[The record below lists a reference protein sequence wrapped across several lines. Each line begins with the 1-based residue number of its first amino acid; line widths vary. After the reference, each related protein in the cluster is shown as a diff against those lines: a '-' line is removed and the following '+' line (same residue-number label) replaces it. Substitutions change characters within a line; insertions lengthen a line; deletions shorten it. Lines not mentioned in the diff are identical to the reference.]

1 MGAAHPRACGENLCG
16 FRHDVSLMG
25 SSPRMR
31 GKHRSNRARPMVPRL
46 IPAHAGKTRNA
57 VIFPSRSRAHPRA
70 CGENIVRHPR
80 CFQEAGSSP
89 RMRGKH
95 DRIEASATSRR
106 LIPAH
111 AGKTSFRAANGR
123 RKWAHPRAC
132 GENESVTKTHVF
144 KPGSSPRMRGKRAV
158 HVRYYDKPGLI
169 PAHAGKTL
177 SERVAHVEPWA
188 HPRACG
194 ENTERSGV
202 LALRS
207 VRSWK
212 TLSFLSSLKVTHC
225 RAFVQLPFSRIR
237 L

>member
-1 MGAAHPRACGENLCG
+1 MRGKRVGKRSWFVKLGLIPAHAGKTECTQTLYRVSPAHPRACGENTKGGTTLHQPLGSSPRMRGKHASHEGRLSKTGLIPAHAGKTCTVVFSASPAAAHPRACGENSVAYVVAAYFG
-16 FRHDVSLMG
+16 G

-31 GKHRSNRARPMVPRL
+31 GKLFGEGNRDHDARL
-46 IPAHAGKTRNA
+46 IPAHAGKTCG
-57 VIFPSRSRAHPRA
+57 VTA
-70 CGENIVRHPR
+70 CVCLLR
-80 CFQEAGSSP
+80 
-89 RMRGKH
+89 
-95 DRIEASATSRR
+95 
-106 LIPAH
+106 
-111 AGKTSFRAANGR
+111 
-123 RKWAHPRAC
+123 
-132 GENESVTKTHVF
+132 
-144 KPGSSPRMRGKRAV
+144 
-158 HVRYYDKPGLI
+158 
-169 PAHAGKTL
+169 
-177 SERVAHVEPWA
+177 A